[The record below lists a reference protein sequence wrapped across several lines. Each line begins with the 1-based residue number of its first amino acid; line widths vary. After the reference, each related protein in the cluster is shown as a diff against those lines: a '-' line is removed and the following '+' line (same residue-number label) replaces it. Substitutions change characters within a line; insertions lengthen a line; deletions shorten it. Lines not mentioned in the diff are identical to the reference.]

1 MRHRAKTVKLG
12 RTSQH
17 RDAMLA
23 NLVVS
28 LIQHKRIQTTVAKA
42 KAAKP
47 LAEKMVTLGKKG
59 DLAARR
65 LAAARLGNPAAVQKL
80 FKNVAPLFKERQG
93 GYTRIIKIGNRTSDA
108 APMALLEW
116 TEVEQVV
123 VATSEPAKTG
133 KKSVKSEEKKD

>member
-1 MRHRAKTVKLG
+1 MRHRVKSVKLG

-28 LIQHKRIQTTVAKA
+28 LIEHKRIKTTIAKA

-47 LAEKMVTLGKKG
+47 LAEKMLTLGKKG

-65 LAAARLGNPAAVQKL
+65 LAIARLGSVSAVKQL
-80 FKNVAPLFKERQG
+80 FNDLAPLFKERQG
-93 GYTRIIKIGNRTSDA
+93 GYTRVIKIGHRKTDA

-116 TEVEQVV
+116 TETVV
-123 VATSEPAKTG
+123 KPEVVKADKKTEDVTEK
-133 KKSVKSEEKKD
+133 KKS

>member
-1 MRHRAKTVKLG
+1 MRHRVKSIKLG

-17 RDAMLA
+17 RDSMLA

-28 LIQHKRIQTTVAKA
+28 LIRHKRIQTTIAKA

-65 LAAARLGNPAAVQKL
+65 LAITRLGSSDAVKQL
-80 FKNVAPLFKERQG
+80 FSDLAPLFKERRG
-93 GYTRIIKIGNRTSDA
+93 GYTRIIKIGHRKTDA

-116 TEVEQVV
+116 TE
-123 VATSEPAKTG
+123 TSAVSKPAIG
-133 KKSVKSEEKKD
+133 KADKKAVGSEDKKA

>member
-1 MRHRAKTVKLG
+1 MRHRVKSVKLG

-28 LIQHKRIQTTVAKA
+28 LIEHKRIQTTIAKA

-65 LAAARLGNPAAVQKL
+65 LAIARLGSVGAVKQL
-80 FKNVAPLFKERQG
+80 FNDLAPLFKERRG
-93 GYTRIIKIGNRTSDA
+93 GYTRIIKIAHRKTDA

-116 TEVEQVV
+116 TETVVKPEAVKTDKQASVV
-123 VATSEPAKTG
+123 VA
-133 KKSVKSEEKKD
+133 SEEKKNA

>member
-1 MRHRAKTVKLG
+1 MRHRVKTVKLG

-23 NLVVS
+23 NLVIS

-47 LAEKMVTLGKKG
+47 LAEKMITLGKKG

-65 LAAARLGNPAAVQKL
+65 LAVARLGNTNAVQKL
-80 FKNVAPLFKERQG
+80 FKTVAPLFKERQG
-93 GYTRIIKIGNRTSDA
+93 GYTRIIKIGHRTSDA
-108 APMALLEW
+108 APMAFLEW
-116 TEVEQVV
+116 TETEKA
-123 VATSEPAKTG
+123 VAAPEPEKTG
-133 KKSVKSEEKKD
+133 KKSAKSEEKKA

>member
-1 MRHRAKTVKLG
+1 MRHRVKSVKLG

-28 LIQHKRIQTTVAKA
+28 LIQHKRIKTTIAKA

-65 LAAARLGNPAAVQKL
+65 LAISRLGSVEAVKQL
-80 FKNVAPLFKERQG
+80 FTDLAPLFKERRG
-93 GYTRIIKIGNRTSDA
+93 GYTRLIKVGYRKTDA

-116 TEVEQVV
+116 TEQAVTQAAPTTEKNEK
-123 VATSEPAKTG
+123 A
-133 KKSVKSEEKKD
+133 EKKAAESSKK

>member
-1 MRHRAKTVKLG
+1 MRHRVKSVKLG

-28 LIQHKRIQTTVAKA
+28 LIEHKRIKTTIAKA

-47 LAEKMVTLGKKG
+47 LAEKMLTLGKKG

-65 LAAARLGNPAAVQKL
+65 LAIARLGSVSAVKQL
-80 FKNVAPLFKERQG
+80 FNDLAPLFKERQG
-93 GYTRIIKIGNRTSDA
+93 GYTRVIKIGHRKTDA

-116 TEVEQVV
+116 TETVV
-123 VATSEPAKTG
+123 KPEVVKADKKAEDATEK
-133 KKSVKSEEKKD
+133 KKS